1 MMSVQRDS
9 VDGTDTPRDSIA
21 ISEESGVPLAPPKA
35 GRLALLS
42 SRAKIGLAIATVVG
56 LGMVGSTIYAVNT
69 GCSDAT
75 ATLGAC
81 VQASAAKAMSFHPTS
96 SHHSAGLQEAHS
108 EKDGIRWGWSD
119 FSAVR
124 VQASPACQF
133 GWCNCKQIQTGERT
147 TAGAMLIAER
157 YAFMP
162 KALVSKVVRLL
173 PAFSIC
179 IDSPASQMV
188 ARIANQR
195 KTKTVMI
202 HVKKPVRRTW
212 RTAPAAGE

>member
-1 MMSVQRDS
+1 
-9 VDGTDTPRDSIA
+9 
-21 ISEESGVPLAPPKA
+21 
-35 GRLALLS
+35 
-42 SRAKIGLAIATVVG
+42 
-56 LGMVGSTIYAVNT
+56 
-69 GCSDAT
+69 
-75 ATLGAC
+75 
-81 VQASAAKAMSFHPTS
+81 MSFHPTS

-212 RTAPAAGE
+212 RTAPAARE